1 MLTLYVSSGFDESAL
16 GQLRC
21 DWRFSCGLG
30 LDRLSLRRLRG
41 KLLSEGIGGD
51 VVDGAGSALHL
62 IATTLQKGY

>member
-1 MLTLYVSSGFDESAL
+1 MLTLYVSSGFDEGTL
-16 GQLRC
+16 GHLRC
-21 DWRFSCGLG
+21 DWRSSCGLG
-30 LDRLSLRRLRG
+30 FDRLSLRRLRG